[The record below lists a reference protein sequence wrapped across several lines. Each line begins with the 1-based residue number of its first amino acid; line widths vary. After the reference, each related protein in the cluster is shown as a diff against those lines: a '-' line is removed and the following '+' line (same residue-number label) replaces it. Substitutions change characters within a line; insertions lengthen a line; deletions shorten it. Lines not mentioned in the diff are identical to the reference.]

1 MRENTAYQY
10 CPVNLRGVGQ
20 KANSGAAL
28 RVTRGVSD
36 LNGK

>member
-1 MRENTAYQY
+1 LNMRAQY

-20 KANSGAAL
+20 KANNGAAL
-28 RVTRGVSD
+28 RVTRGVSN